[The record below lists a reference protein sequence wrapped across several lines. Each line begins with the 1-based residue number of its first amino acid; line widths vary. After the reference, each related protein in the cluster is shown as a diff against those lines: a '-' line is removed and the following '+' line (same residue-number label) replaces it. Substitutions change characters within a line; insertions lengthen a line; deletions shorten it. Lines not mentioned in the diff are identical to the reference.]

1 MKRNNPKTNEPFKY
15 GDTRAD
21 GYIFYNYRSD
31 TLLTGFRG
39 ERWLSPEIF
48 IKTEQRDRFA
58 KHKKRRLAGKV
69 IRMTKGKILRK
80 ETEFRV

>member
-15 GDTRAD
+15 GDTRPD

-31 TLLTGFRG
+31 ILLTGFRG

-48 IKTEQRDRFA
+48 IKTEQRDRLA

-69 IRMTKGKILRK
+69 VRMTKGKILRK
-80 ETEFRV
+80 EVEFRV